1 VSLSLSGCCLS
12 CGSACGLELLLPHL
26 TGVVVERVEQLP
38 GLVSIRVCAR
48 SAGGTCPQ
56 CGAVSSRVHSRYQR
70 RLADAA
76 VGGQRVVVRLQVRR
90 FFCGAQDCPACTFA
104 EQVDGLTRA
113 YARRTPLLQRML
125 EEIALA
131 LAGRAGARL
140 ACGFGLPASR
150 SSMLRLI
157 CALPDPPAGEVQ
169 VLGVDDFALRRGH
182 VYGSVLVNMGTH
194 RPVDL
199 LPDREAET
207 FAAWLRD
214 HPGTQVICR
223 DRGGAYADGARTGAP
238 QAIQVADRWHLW
250 HNLAGHVEK
259 TVARHRDC
267 LKEPQSE
274 PEPEPAGQQSGLDL
288 QQVAA
293 DAAAARVE
301 DAALVQRTRQRYEA
315 VQALLAQGKGI
326 KPIMRE
332 LHLAK
337 ETVRRFARAASV
349 EDLLAKTRD
358 RRPSIL
364 DEFKP
369 CLHQRWN
376 AGCTN
381 VLQLHA
387 EIQAAG
393 YRGSYATVRD
403 YLQPFRALGAAPP
416 ATPAPPKV
424 RHVASWILR
433 DPATLD
439 DDEQAR
445 LKDVRARCPHL
456 DALAGHVTEFAKILT
471 GRHGDRLD
479 AWIAAAE
486 ADDQPDLHSFTTGLK
501 HDYAAVCNGL
511 TLPHSSGA
519 VEGNVNRIKMIKRQ
533 MYGRASFGLLR
544 KRVILAA

>member
-1 VSLSLSGCCLS
+1 MSLSPSGCCLS
-12 CGSACGLELLLPHL
+12 CVSACGLGLLLPHL
-26 TGVVVERVEQLP
+26 AGVVVEQVDQLP
-38 GLVSIRVCAR
+38 GLVCLWARAR
-48 SAGGTCPQ
+48 SAGAACPR
-56 CGAVSSRVHSRYQR
+56 CGVVSSQVHSRYER

-76 VGGQRVVVRLQVRR
+76 VGGQRVVIRLRARR
-90 FFCGAQDCPACTFA
+90 FFCGARGCPACTFA
-104 EQVDGLTRA
+104 EQVDGLTTA

-125 EEIALA
+125 EAIALA

-140 ACGFGLPASR
+140 AGGFGLPAGR
-150 SSMLRLI
+150 STMLRLI
-157 CALPDPPAGEVQ
+157 RALPDPGAGGVA

-182 VYGSVLVNMGTH
+182 VYGSVLVDMGTH

-199 LPDREAET
+199 LADREAET
-207 FAAWLRD
+207 FAAWLRA
-214 HPGTQVICR
+214 HPGTEVICR
-223 DRGGAYADGARTGAP
+223 DRAGAYADGARAGAP

-250 HNLAGHVEK
+250 HNLAERVEK
-259 TVARHRDC
+259 AMARHRSC
-267 LKEPQSE
+267 LIE
-274 PEPEPAGQQSGLDL
+274 PEPELPADSVPEPDL
-288 QQVAA
+288 QQAA
-293 DAAAARVE
+293 AQAAAARTE
-301 DAALVQRTRQRYEA
+301 ESALVRRTRRRYEEA
-315 VQALLAQGKGI
+315 QALVAQGKGI

-332 LHLAK
+332 LGLAK

-349 EDLLAKTRD
+349 EDLLAKARG
-358 RRPSIL
+358 RRPSVL
-364 DEFKP
+364 DDFKP
-369 CLHQRWN
+369 YLHQRWN
-376 AGCTN
+376 AGATN

-387 EIQAAG
+387 EIKAAG
-393 YRGSYATVRD
+393 YQGSYAIVRA
-403 YLQPFRALGAAPP
+403 YLQPFRALRAAPP
-416 ATPAPPKV
+416 PVPAPPKA

-471 GRHGDRLD
+471 GLHGDRLD
-479 AWIAAAE
+479 SWIAAVE

-501 HDYAAVCNGL
+501 QDHTAVVNGL

-533 MYGRASFGLLR
+533 MYGRASFDLLR

>member
-1 VSLSLSGCCLS
+1 
-12 CGSACGLELLLPHL
+12 
-26 TGVVVERVEQLP
+26 
-38 GLVSIRVCAR
+38 
-48 SAGGTCPQ
+48 
-56 CGAVSSRVHSRYQR
+56 
-70 RLADAA
+70 
-76 VGGQRVVVRLQVRR
+76 
-90 FFCGAQDCPACTFA
+90 
-104 EQVDGLTRA
+104 
-113 YARRTPLLQRML
+113 
-125 EEIALA
+125 
-131 LAGRAGARL
+131 
-140 ACGFGLPASR
+140 
-150 SSMLRLI
+150 MLRLI
-157 CALPDPPAGEVQ
+157 CALPDPEAGQVQ
-169 VLGVDDFALRRGH
+169 ALGVDDFALRRGH

-223 DRGGAYADGARTGAP
+223 DRAGAYADGARTGAP
-238 QAIQVADRWHLW
+238 EAIQVADRWHLW
-250 HNLAGHVEK
+250 HNLAEHVEK
-259 TVARHRDC
+259 AVARHRSC
-267 LKEPQSE
+267 LKEPGPE
-274 PEPEPAGQQSGLDL
+274 PDPEPAAQESGPDL

-293 DAAAARVE
+293 EAAAARIE
-301 DAALVQRTRQRYEA
+301 ESALVQRTRQRYEA
-315 VQALLAQGKGI
+315 VQALLAQGNGI

-358 RRPSIL
+358 RRPSVL

-369 CLHQRWN
+369 YLHQRWN

-387 EIQAAG
+387 EIAATG

-456 DALAGHVTEFAKILT
+456 DTLAGHVTEFAKILT

-479 AWIAAAE
+479 AWIAAVE

-501 HDYAAVCNGL
+501 HDYAAVLNGL

-533 MYGRASFGLLR
+533 MYGRASFPLLR
-544 KRVILAA
+544 KRVLLAI